1 MASDAVGLPPSA
13 VGLGGGEAGVSQPL
27 PAHRSWY
34 EAQRGMGMEAGGAI
48 PPEDMEMFFPSI
60 DGSGQRSRYYGA
72 SHSAAAY
79 PAHTADWTSRMSAAA
94 AGGQMYRSHL
104 PTYPWIGADT
114 KAMVSPA
121 AAAWCSPFAKPQS
134 PAIPTSI
141 SHSSP
146 HLFHFPPT
154 SPKDGTPETSAAAT
168 AASSLISISSNHA
181 VATTSASAAAAAAAA
196 AGMSGEYSQHHCG
209 QLLSP
214 EALDIKPSLIHGLSK
229 QREGSGPPS
238 ELSSAMSYQYPAA
251 AAAAAAAAA
260 GATVAAGGE
269 YGHSSAPSAYGFHHS
284 AFAATKSVSPRPK
297 TKARS
302 SAEGRECVNCGA
314 TSTPLWRRDGNGH
327 YLCNACGLYYKMNGQ
342 NRPLIKPKQRMSAA
356 RRAGTSCSN
365 CKTSTTT
372 LWRRNGQGEPVC
384 NACGLYYK
392 LHNVNRPITMK
403 KDGIQTRNRKL
414 SAKSKKKKGAG
425 GFGFEGM
432 MRPMDKAFGFPGAQF
447 GAGMSPYM
455 AYQNNMQSM
464 SSGFVAPQM
473 GMGGMGLGM
482 GNLAISSAP
491 SAMGWRTDYS

>member
-1 MASDAVGLPPSA
+1 MASESAGLQAAVGE
-13 VGLGGGEAGVSQPL
+13 GSQPL
-27 PAHRSWY
+27 PAHRAWY
-34 EAQRGMGMEAGGAI
+34 EAQRSMDAGGAI

-60 DGSGQRSRYYGA
+60 DGSTGRGRYYGA

-79 PAHTADWTSRMSAAA
+79 PAHTADWTTRMSA

-104 PTYPWIGADT
+104 PTYPWIGD
-114 KAMVSPA
+114 KAMMPPS
-121 AAAWCSPFAKPQS
+121 AAAWCSPFGKTQS

-141 SHSSP
+141 AHSSP

-154 SPKDGTPETSAAAT
+154 PPKDGTPETSAAAT
-168 AASSLISISSNHA
+168 AASSSMASA
-181 VATTSASAAAAAAAA
+181 SASAAAVAAAAA
-196 AGMSGEYSQHHCG
+196 VAGMSGEYGQHPCG
-209 QLLSP
+209 QLLAAP
-214 EALDIKPSLIHGLSK
+214 DGLDIKPPLIHGLPK
-229 QREGSGPPS
+229 QREGSGTPA
-238 ELSSAMSYQYPAA
+238 ELAAAGPYQYPAA
-251 AAAAAAAAA
+251 SAAAEYAPAAAA
-260 GATVAAGGE
+260 G
-269 YGHSSAPSAYGFHHS
+269 YSFHPSAFVS
-284 AFAATKSVSPRPK
+284 KSVSPRPK
-297 TKARS
+297 AKARS

-414 SAKSKKKKGAG
+414 SSKSKKKKG
-425 GFGFEGM
+425 FTGFESM
-432 MRPMDKAFGFPGAQF
+432 MRPLDKAGFGFPGSNF

-464 SSGFVAPQM
+464 GPGGFVSPQM
-473 GMGGMGLGM
+473 GMGGMGALGM

-491 SAMGWRTDYS
+491 GAMGWRTDYS

>member
-1 MASDAVGLPPSA
+1 MASESAGLQAAVGE
-13 VGLGGGEAGVSQPL
+13 GSQPL
-27 PAHRSWY
+27 PAHRAWY
-34 EAQRGMGMEAGGAI
+34 EAQRSMDAGGAI

-60 DGSGQRSRYYGA
+60 DGSTGRGRYYGA

-79 PAHTADWTSRMSAAA
+79 PAHTADWTTRMSA

-104 PTYPWIGADT
+104 PTYPWIGD
-114 KAMVSPA
+114 KAMMPPS
-121 AAAWCSPFAKPQS
+121 AAAWCSPFGKTQS

-141 SHSSP
+141 AHSSP

-154 SPKDGTPETSAAAT
+154 PPKDGTPETSAAAT
-168 AASSLISISSNHA
+168 AASSSMASA
-181 VATTSASAAAAAAAA
+181 SASAAAVAAAAA
-196 AGMSGEYSQHHCG
+196 VAGMSGEYGQHPCG
-209 QLLSP
+209 QLLAAP
-214 EALDIKPSLIHGLSK
+214 DGLDIKPPLIHGLPK
-229 QREGSGPPS
+229 QRE
-238 ELSSAMSYQYPAA
+238 
-251 AAAAAAAAA
+251 
-260 GATVAAGGE
+260 
-269 YGHSSAPSAYGFHHS
+269 
-284 AFAATKSVSPRPK
+284 
-297 TKARS
+297 
-302 SAEGRECVNCGA
+302 EGRECVNCGA

-414 SAKSKKKKGAG
+414 SSKSKKKKG
-425 GFGFEGM
+425 FTGFESM
-432 MRPMDKAFGFPGAQF
+432 MRPLDKAGFGFPGSNF

-464 SSGFVAPQM
+464 GPGGFVSPQM
-473 GMGGMGLGM
+473 GMGGMGALGM

-491 SAMGWRTDYS
+491 GAMGWRTDYS